1 MYKILTYTVG
11 KGFVVYYTDNKKK
24 AMDFYK
30 SLACKVNSAEFISD
44 RIAKKYTDVKHVKIA

>member
-30 SLACKVNSAEFISD
+30 SLVCRVNSAEFISD
-44 RIAKKYTDVKHVKIA
+44 RIAKKYASVRHEKIA